1 MPRAAVVHLN
11 FRSGS
16 TFPVP
21 FCTVPHGNWVN
32 NQQDQPVQQM
42 LTRSYMLNLLLLKGQ
57 RCVMHVLFIIVSQR
71 CMVNKFT
78 LPAAL
83 SLTFPP
89 FYHVARCPLPYLP
102 SILSR
107 PPPGPLAAQLA
118 LILGLKPSISCSKAQ
133 TFYLLGFDQNMN
145 LFFETDYIFFKGK

>member
-21 FCTVPHGNWVN
+21 FCTVPNGHWVN

-71 CMVNKFT
+71 CMVYTFT

-107 PPPGPLAAQLA
+107 SPPWSA
-118 LILGLKPSISCSKAQ
+118 SCLVGA
-133 TFYLLGFDQNMN
+133 NPW
-145 LFFETDYIFFKGK
+145 FETLNQLLQSSNLLSTRLRSKYEPIFRNRFYFL